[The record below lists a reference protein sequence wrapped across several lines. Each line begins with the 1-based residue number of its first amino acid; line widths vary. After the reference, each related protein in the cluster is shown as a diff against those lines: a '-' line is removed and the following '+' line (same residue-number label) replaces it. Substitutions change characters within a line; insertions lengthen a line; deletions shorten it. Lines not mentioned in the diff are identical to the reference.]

1 MGFSNG
7 LVSPW
12 IKSLI
17 KNLVKK
23 EDRKKRKYYVTQEEC
38 YQKIRCIGTFEMVD
52 HKPIKQG
59 KGISST
65 SYMVI
70 ISLAYLRF
78 TDSLEVGRREL
89 IV

>member
-23 EDRKKRKYYVTQEEC
+23 EDRKKRKYYVTQVEC

-52 HKPIKQG
+52 HKARKRHIIYILYG
-59 KGISST
+59 HNISR
-65 SYMVI
+65 
-70 ISLAYLRF
+70 LP
-78 TDSLEVGRREL
+78 
-89 IV
+89 